1 MKTHADRI
9 AELEAE
15 SARRAGGKCFVQL
28 MYEFYTGGFRPVR
41 PAAKVL
47 QFPDPLGHK
56 SERHGPERN
65 SSNVIA
71 KHIGKGKGKHMGK
84 VKHMAKGKGFAAE
97 LQRRPFVFVIEN
109 FEIVTLSFL
118 GFSARTRLGFL
129 VVIFYLLGMV
139 TGGSLFALLRRSIAG
154 SGFNTIIKS

>member
-15 SARRAGGKCFVQL
+15 SARRAEGKSFVQL

-56 SERHGPERN
+56 RE
-65 SSNVIA
+65 
-71 KHIGKGKGKHMGK
+71 
-84 VKHMAKGKGFAAE
+84 
-97 LQRRPFVFVIEN
+97 
-109 FEIVTLSFL
+109 
-118 GFSARTRLGFL
+118 RLGAWARAQQFEL
-129 VVIFYLLGMV
+129 DCEAYRQGQAQ
-139 TGGSLFALLRRSIAG
+139 GQGHKQAQG
-154 SGFNTIIKS
+154 QG